1 MLWRSADIRIFTNA
15 EYQKAYALLD
25 EIKRTRV
32 EKIRQRKDKMRT
44 VFADFLARQLLA
56 EALHLSPS
64 EITFTYTPFG
74 KPLLSDGSY
83 HFNISHSEDMVV
95 ACVSETP
102 VGIDIEKINDVNPK
116 IAMRFF
122 APAELLYLFGHE
134 PKDAD
139 LEKVL
144 SPDAR
149 LRFFEIWTAKE
160 AFLKCT
166 GEGMTHVKNVDTTL
180 LSFKRHLLPED
191 YIVTIYQE

>member
-1 MLWRSADIRIFTNA
+1 MLWRSADIRIFTDT
-15 EYQKAYALLD
+15 EYKKAYSMLD
-25 EIKRTRV
+25 DIKRARV

-44 VFADFLARQLLA
+44 VFGDLLARQLLSEVLKTA
-56 EALHLSPS
+56 PEKLS
-64 EITFTYTPFG
+64 FDYTPFG

-83 HFNISHSEDMVV
+83 HFNISHSEDIV
-95 ACVSETP
+95 AVCVHDTP
-102 VGIDIEKINDVNPK
+102 IGIDVEKINDIDPK

-144 SPDAR
+144 PPDAR

-160 AFLKCT
+160 AYLKYS
-166 GEGMTHVKNVDTTL
+166 GEGMTHVKNVDTTVL
-180 LSFKRHLLPED
+180 TFERHLLPND
-191 YIVTIYQE
+191 YVVTIFK